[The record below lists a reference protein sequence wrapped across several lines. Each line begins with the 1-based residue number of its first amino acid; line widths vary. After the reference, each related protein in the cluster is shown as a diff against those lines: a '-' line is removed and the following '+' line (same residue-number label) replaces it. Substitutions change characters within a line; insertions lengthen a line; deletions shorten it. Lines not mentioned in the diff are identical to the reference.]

1 MMQSKEDKQ
10 KYKLNIRADMR
21 PDYTIDQH
29 YEAYSEDDH
38 ALWRELYQQQCQ
50 LLKGRVCNEFLEG
63 LAKLDMSAGVPRFTE
78 LNERLMQATGWQIVA
93 VTGAVPASIFF
104 EHLAN
109 RRFPA
114 TDWMRSRQDRD
125 YIEEPDVFHDVF
137 GHVPLLLNPVFADYM
152 QAYGKGGVRSQ
163 EFKAGKKLGRLYWY
177 TVEFG
182 LMNTPEGMRIYGAG
196 IVSSKTESVYALES
210 PLPHRTGFDL
220 QRIMQTDFD
229 ITKLQ
234 DHYFVIDSFEQLFAA
249 TQQDFAPIYR
259 ALDGHEV
266 YTPQQLVPEDVVLNE
281 GRF

>member
-1 MMQSKEDKQ
+1 MDKLEKQ
-10 KYKLNIRADMR
+10 KYKLHLREEMR
-21 PDYTIDQH
+21 PDFTIDQR
-29 YEAYSEDDH
+29 YEAYEEDDH
-38 ALWRELYQQQCQ
+38 ALWRELYQQQVK
-50 LLKGRVCNEFLEG
+50 LLQNRACKEYLEG
-63 LAKLDMSAGVPRFTE
+63 LDKLDMSGGVPKFDD
-78 LNERLMQATGWQIVA
+78 LNRHLKKATGWEIVA

-104 EHLAN
+104 QHLAN

-114 TDWMRSRQDRD
+114 TDWMRAREDRD

-152 QAYGKGGVRSQ
+152 QAYGMGGVRSQ

-182 LMNTPEGMRIYGAG
+182 LIRTQEGLRIYGAG
-196 IVSSKTESVYALES
+196 IVSSKTESIYALES

-220 QRIMQTDFD
+220 KRMMQTDFD

-249 TQQDFAPIYR
+249 TQQDFAPIYEE
-259 ALDGHEV
+259 LQQSDV
-266 YTPQQLVPEDVVLNE
+266 WTPRDLVPGDVVLHH
-281 GRF
+281 GAF